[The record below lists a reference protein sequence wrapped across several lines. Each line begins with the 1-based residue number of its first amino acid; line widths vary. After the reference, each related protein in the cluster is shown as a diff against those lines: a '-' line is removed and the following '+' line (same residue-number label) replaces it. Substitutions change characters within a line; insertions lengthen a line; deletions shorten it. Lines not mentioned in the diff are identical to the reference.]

1 MKGAVVYYNLLNG
14 SSDIEKQQ
22 YELINMIN
30 AIGGIP
36 KQIYTDMTSAQ
47 VLTPLIET
55 LKLNVQVQ
63 DELPIIKDI
72 IEGMSGMGEGY

>member
-1 MKGAVVYYNLLNG
+1 
-14 SSDIEKQQ
+14 
-22 YELINMIN
+22 MIN